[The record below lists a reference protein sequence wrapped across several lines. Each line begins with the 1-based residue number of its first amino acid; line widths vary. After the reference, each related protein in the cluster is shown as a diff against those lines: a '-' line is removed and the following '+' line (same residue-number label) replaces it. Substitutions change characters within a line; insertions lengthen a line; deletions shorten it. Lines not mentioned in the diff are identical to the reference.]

1 MLTIEEELDE
11 LEIKINRLKMEYE
24 QYFLG
29 VLKREPY
36 VLRGDVQKTIH
47 RYLSA
52 PPNQARTKFRFNSLC
67 ARYQSYRQLWGRTM
81 RQIEEGTYRPHVLR
95 AQMQGQRGEA
105 KPSTGPP
112 VPQTNAGAGVR
123 AVDQLYEAL
132 TDARG
137 KTGEGMGGLTREKLS
152 EIVRAQ
158 TKELRAQH
166 GSGKI
171 RFKGVIEGK
180 RARLRATVVRP

>member
-11 LEIKINRLKMEYE
+11 LEIKINRLKIEYD

-47 RYLSA
+47 RYLSQ
-52 PPNQARTKFRFNSLC
+52 PPSQARLKFRFNTLC
-67 ARYQSYRQLWGRTM
+67 ARYQSYRQLWGRTI
-81 RQIEEGTYRPHVLR
+81 RQIEAGTYRPHNFRSQLQDR
-95 AQMQGQRGEA
+95 PGEA
-105 KPSTGPP
+105 SPS
-112 VPQTNAGAGVR
+112 AGAPSPPKKTGAGTR

-132 TDARG
+132 SDARQ
-137 KTGEGMGGLTREKLS
+137 KTGEGMRGLTREKLS
-152 EIVRAQ
+152 EIVRQQ
-158 TKELRAQH
+158 TRELRTQH

-171 RFKGVIEGK
+171 RFKVVIEGT

>member
-11 LEIKINRLKMEYE
+11 LEIKINRLKIEYE

-47 RYLSA
+47 RYLSQ
-52 PPNQARTKFRFNSLC
+52 PPNRARLKFRFNTLC
-67 ARYQSYRQLWGRTM
+67 ARYQSYRQLWGRII
-81 RQIEEGTYRPHVLR
+81 RQIEAGTYRPHVLR
-95 AQMQGQRGEA
+95 AQLQTEPAGA

-112 VPQTNAGAGVR
+112 SPEKKTRPGAR

-132 TDARG
+132 SDARG
-137 KTGEGMGGLTREKLS
+137 KTGEGMGGLTREKLT
-152 EIVRAQ
+152 EIVRQQ
-158 TKELRAQH
+158 TRELRSKH
-166 GSGKI
+166 GSGKV
-171 RFKGVIEGK
+171 RFKVVIEGN